1 MSTSTTTEVK
11 LPPPEPREAILT
23 RRYVI
28 LLFAL
33 TLGLVGIP
41 LWYYTTLIYRAPL
54 AYDKM
59 DYYDQHM
66 KNDFH
71 IETLVH
77 LNIGDEFPDIVPATQ
92 LVVDRRLDERL
103 GDRKGWRL
111 KMAKGCV
118 PNEYCVNLYVADDN
132 TYAVS
137 EYGRNIFI
145 SYTENTLASNQL
157 PEFIAETLLD
167 NVFDQEIDLF
177 KGVDDETS
185 KKVIAYSPKYHLTF
199 SLFSQGGSPV
209 SWEIAD
215 ALESYFIPFK
225 DELMR
230 VANFTIDTQVQFY
243 STLSVEPKQA
253 DGEFVLTQ
261 DDLSTFVNFAEWSL
275 SSIHS
280 YPTLNFILF
289 IPSPANSPLV
299 IQGSQTNSFLI
310 PQWGGVSILNTD
322 VTKTAHLTKEQ
333 LLPVLE
339 TFTSQLLSLLGAPT
353 LPKSPIIRIDS
364 LSRVST
370 LRALLAASSSL
381 GSLHRLSKS
390 LPDIAIPKSVLASV
404 DASLGAISQSLAA
417 LKSGNW
423 MTSEAIT
430 SAGVAMTQAHNA
442 FFEKMMVQ
450 QAFFPEEH
458 KVAVYLPLLGP
469 VCVMILLG
477 LMRFKKELKN

>member
-1 MSTSTTTEVK
+1 MSALTTTEAK
-11 LPPPEPREAILT
+11 LPPSEPREAILT

-33 TLGLVGIP
+33 TLGFIGVP

-59 DYYDQHM
+59 DYYDQHL
-66 KNDFH
+66 KNDIH
-71 IETLVH
+71 IETLVY
-77 LNIGDEFPDIVPATQ
+77 LNTGAEFPDIVPATQ
-92 LVVDRRLDERL
+92 LVVDRHIGERL

-111 KMAKGCV
+111 KIAKGCV

-132 TYAVS
+132 TYAIS
-137 EYGRNIFI
+137 EYSRDVYI
-145 SYTENTLASNQL
+145 SYTENMLASNQL
-157 PEFIAETLLD
+157 PEFISETL
-167 NVFDQEIDLF
+167 VQRMFDQEIDLF
-177 KGVDDETS
+177 KGFDDETS

-209 SWEIAD
+209 SWEIAE
-215 ALESYFIPFK
+215 ALQAYFVPFK
-225 DELMR
+225 KELIR

-243 STLSVEPKQA
+243 STLSVEPKKA
-253 DGEFVLTQ
+253 DNTFVLTQ

-280 YPTLNFILF
+280 YPTINFILF
-289 IPSPANSPLV
+289 IPSPTNSPLV
-299 IQGSQTNSFLI
+299 IQDSQTNSFLI

-322 VTKTAHLTKEQ
+322 VTKTAHLKKEQ

-353 LPKSPIIRIDS
+353 LPKSPVIRIDS

-390 LPDIAIPKSVLASV
+390 LPDIAIPKSVLTSV
-404 DASLGAISQSLAA
+404 DASLSAISQSLAA
-417 LKSGNW
+417 LKSGKW
-423 MTSEAIT
+423 MTSEAIA

-477 LMRFKKELKN
+477 LVRLKKELKN